1 MYYFDDNDDST
12 DNGGYGYYN
21 KQLNEEAKEIAIRN
35 AEATEQDIVR
45 KLNIFKKNYKEL
57 LDSFIFLEQKID
69 ELKNDYNRTKDFAIN
84 KAIYVDLLRQDLN
97 NSYSYETKQKFLD
110 EIDRALGQIRAGNVQ
125 YANAKIQV
133 GKYSFEITQEEKLMR
148 EMRLMRK
155 KRTTQKLYDTERNKL
170 SQYGKYLEKI
180 IVELKEKMNNYK
192 TYVQE
197 TTNDKEKAKYYNQ
210 NKTLVDGFYDQLNN
224 LERSLKVYINKHKET
239 DLKKSIRK
247 TLNASKIKN
256 QAKELVTEKTIK
268 DLIYNVCTNKLLNF
282 PDVQRDM

>member
-1 MYYFDDNDDST
+1 MYYFD

-110 EIDRALGQIRAGNVQ
+110 EIDRTLGQIRAGLVQ
-125 YANAKIQV
+125 YADVKIQV
-133 GKYSFEITQEEKLMR
+133 GKYSFEITQEEKLKR
-148 EMRLMRK
+148 EMSLMPK
-155 KRTTQKLYDTERNKL
+155 WRTTQKLYDTECDKL
-170 SQYGKYLEKI
+170 SQYEKTLDKI
-180 IVELKEKMNNYK
+180 TVELKEKKNDYETYK
-192 TYVQE
+192 QE
-197 TTNDKEKAKYYNQ
+197 ATKDEEKAKYYDQ
-210 NKTLVDGFYDQLNN
+210 NKDFVDGFDNQLNN
-224 LERSLKVYINKHKET
+224 LKHSLEVYINKHKET
-239 DLKKSIRK
+239 NLKKSILK
-247 TLNASKIKN
+247 TLKASKIKN
-256 QAKELVTEKTIK
+256 KETELVTEKTIK
-268 DLIYNVCTNKLLNF
+268 DLIYNVCTKKLLNF
-282 PDVQRDM
+282 PDVQREM

>member
-1 MYYFDDNDDST
+1 MYYFD

-69 ELKNDYNRTKDFAIN
+69 ELKN
-84 KAIYVDLLRQDLN
+84 VDLLRQDLN

-133 GKYSFEITQEEKLMR
+133 GKYSFEITQEEKLKR
-148 EMRLMRK
+148 EMSLMPK
-155 KRTTQKLYDTERNKL
+155 WRTTQKLYDTERNKL

-197 TTNDKEKAKYYNQ
+197 TTNDKEKAKYYDQ
-210 NKTLVDGFYDQLNN
+210 NKDFVDGFDNQLNN
-224 LERSLKVYINKHKET
+224 LKHSLEVYINKHKET
-239 DLKKSIRK
+239 NLKKSILK
-247 TLNASKIKN
+247 TLKASKIKN
-256 QAKELVTEKTIK
+256 KETELVTEKTIK

>member
-133 GKYSFEITQEEKLMR
+133 GKYSFEITQEEKLKR
-148 EMRLMRK
+148 EMSLMPK
-155 KRTTQKLYDTERNKL
+155 WRTTQKLYDTECDKL

-239 DLKKSIRK
+239 DLKKSILK